1 MSKIENER
9 ATAAKDIHNNRDIT
23 REEADCRQFLENH
36 AAPPML
42 RSLRTRTEDG
52 EEDAPRRLKLSFFV
66 ATKAQSVT
74 NK

>member
-23 REEADCRQFLENH
+23 RKRRRDEGSFSKITPLRQCFALFAH
-36 AAPPML
+36 GQ
-42 RSLRTRTEDG
+42 RTEKKM
-52 EEDAPRRLKLSFFV
+52 RRLKLSFFV